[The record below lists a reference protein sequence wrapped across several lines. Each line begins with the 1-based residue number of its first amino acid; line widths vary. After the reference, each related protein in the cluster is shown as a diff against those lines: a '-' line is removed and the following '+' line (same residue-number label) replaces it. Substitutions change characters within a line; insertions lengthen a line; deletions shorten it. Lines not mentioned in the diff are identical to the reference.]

1 MIGKI
6 VGQRYEIL
14 EEIGKGGMAH
24 VYKAK
29 CILLNRIVALKVLRD
44 DLEGG
49 EEFLNR
55 FKSEARAAA
64 SLTHSNIVAIFDVG
78 FDEGINY
85 IVMEYVDGI
94 TLKEY
99 IQNKGSLPFE
109 EALDIAYQI
118 CDAMQAAHEKCI
130 VHRDIKPHNI
140 LITENSTIKVTDFG
154 IARFGTGNTLTSGDD
169 ILGSVHYISPEQA
182 KGEVVDCRSDLY
194 SLGVALYE
202 MVTGRVPFDA
212 DTPVA
217 VAMMQIEESPI
228 LPVELEDST
237 PLGLWQIIFKSMSK
251 DPDLRYQSA
260 SDFKEDI
267 NCLLQDNDYFLQE
280 GYLYFDSSEE
290 SVYED
295 EYDENS
301 DHISGVKKFFVSF
314 AAVLTSLIIVSAC
327 VFFYLGGFSLIFP
340 DNDIQQS
347 DIDDSLTEDSL
358 FEDEEVSEISVDT
371 DF

>member
-6 VGQRYEIL
+6 LGQRYEIL

-85 IVMEYVDGI
+85 IVMEFVDGI

-140 LITENSTIKVTDFG
+140 LITEDNRIKVTDFG

-182 KGEVVDCRSDLY
+182 KGETVDCRSDLY

-228 LPVELEDST
+228 LPIELEDST

-251 DPDLRYQSA
+251 DPDLRYQCA

-267 NCLLQDNDYFLQE
+267 NFLLQDNDYFLQE
-280 GYLYFDSSEE
+280 GYLYFDSSE
-290 SVYED
+290 D
-295 EYDENS
+295 AEYDEYEENS
-301 DHISGVKKFFVSF
+301 EGISFAKKFFIAV
-314 AAVLTSLIIVSAC
+314 AAVLTSIMIVSLC
-327 VFFYLGGFSLIFP
+327 VFFYLGGFSLIFS
-340 DNDIQQS
+340 DDGIQKS
-347 DIDDSLTEDSL
+347 NIENSLTDDSTNENAQFSDVSSD
-358 FEDEEVSEISVDT
+358 DE
-371 DF
+371 F